1 MANLDVQ
8 QKLLEKMR
16 KVALLNRK
24 LNLYSYW
31 SQPPMNIVIGSNFED
46 LPIGWNV
53 CSKKKHVRRVR
64 EEGEALCLLHYKGK
78 GKSWHGESNYKLVT
92 EWDLPKVDM

>member
-1 MANLDVQ
+1 
-8 QKLLEKMR
+8 
-16 KVALLNRK
+16 VALLNRK